1 MATDDDPMKE
11 PINPTA
17 TINFRRPPPRE
28 TSSLP
33 TLRVVAGPDMLKFCS
48 IYPSQSVRIGRDPG
62 LELQLNSSPV
72 SYLHATIR
80 SDENANLIIEDLNST
95 NGTTVNGCPVTSPMP
110 VNVGD
115 SIDVGG
121 VALRIDCLKLDE
133 LAHLARV
140 HERLSL
146 ANKDPLTG
154 LTTRHYINDEL
165 PDLMTDLQSRQIPL
179 SVVFLDIDKFK
190 AVNDSFGHSVGD
202 DVLRCVA
209 RLMVLTV
216 RDTDTCVRYGGE
228 ELLSI
233 LPNCDELGAL
243 QMAERL
249 RNLIRETNWSHYN
262 DALQVTASI
271 GVAQH
276 RPDETLE
283 EMFERVDKAMYQAK
297 RTGRD
302 RTICASTLE

>member
-1 MATDDDPMKE
+1 MATDDDHMKE

-48 IYPSQSVRIGRDPG
+48 VYPNQEVRIGRDPA
-62 LELQLNSSPV
+62 LELQLTSSPV
-72 SYLHATIR
+72 SYLHAVIR
-80 SDENANLIIEDLNST
+80 SDENANLIIEDLKST
-95 NGTTVNGCPVTSPMP
+95 NGTTVNGCAITAPTPIKI
-110 VNVGD
+110 GD
-115 SIDVGG
+115 DIDIGG
-121 VALRIDCLKLDE
+121 VSLRIDSLKLDE

-140 HERLSL
+140 NERLSL

-165 PDLMTDLQSRQIPL
+165 PDLMNSLQERQLPL

-190 AVNDSFGHSVGD
+190 AVNDSFGHGVGD
-202 DVLRCVA
+202 DVLRTVA

-228 ELLSI
+228 ELIAI

-249 RNLIRETNWSHYN
+249 RNYIRDTDWSHYN
-262 DALQVTASI
+262 ENLAVTASI

-302 RTICASTLE
+302 RTICASTLD